1 VIPLLLLL
9 LGCKDTPDDTGTA
22 PPPGEDREDCA
33 ETFPERTAL
42 YGDFHVHTAL
52 SFDAG
57 GYGLKLRTADA
68 LAFAKGEQVSLPPYD
83 EDGNGTRT
91 ARLERS
97 LDFVGITEHSE
108 LLGEV
113 SICTDS
119 TKEGYDSETC
129 QGYREGIGALEFG
142 TYMAAP
148 DPMRSEDICGE
159 DGQRCRDAAAER
171 WAEMRNATSQAYD
184 RTSECS
190 FTAFPSYEYTNTE
203 YISNLHRNVIF
214 KDDNVPDLPV
224 TYYEAPTPAE
234 LWRQLASQCT
244 NAGSGCEVIV
254 IPHNSNLSNGQLFT
268 PAQSTDLAA
277 DQGLAS
283 LRAQMEPLV
292 EVFQH
297 KGDSECRNG
306 FDDVVAE
313 QDPLCDFEK
322 LRPDGD
328 DQCGDTPGNG
338 GMRLWGCS
346 HRLDFVRNV
355 LKEGLSEEAR
365 IGINPYQLGFIGST
379 DTHSGIPG
387 YVDSLDFL
395 GHVATMDD
403 TPVERLSEGNI
414 THDAAIYNPGGLAAV
429 WATENTR
436 TAIFEALQRKE
447 TFATSGPRI
456 PVRFFANKDLPS
468 DLCENPDRLALVDA
482 DGVPMGGSLSEL
494 SKSPSFI
501 AWADK
506 DPGTATSPGT
516 DLQRLQII
524 KGWRDADGVLNE
536 TVYEVAGD
544 PLNGASVDT
553 ETCEASGSGSES
565 LCAVWTDPDFD
576 GSESA
581 FYYVRAVENPTCRWS
596 TRQCNQLTSEGED
609 PLPVRCT
616 DGSLPLTV
624 QQRAWSSP
632 IWVSP

>member
-1 VIPLLLLL
+1 MIPLLLLL
-9 LGCKDTPDDTGTA
+9 LGCKDAPDDSGTA

-33 ETFPERTAL
+33 KAFPERTAL

-68 LAFAKGEQVSLPPYD
+68 LAFAKGEEVGIPPYD
-83 EDGNGTRT
+83 EDGNATRT
-91 ARLERS
+91 ARLERP

-119 TKEGYDSETC
+119 SKEGYDTETC

-148 DPMRSEDICGE
+148 DPKRSEDICGE

-171 WAEMRNATSQAYD
+171 WSEMRTATSAAYD
-184 RTSECS
+184 RTSACT

-214 KDDNVPDLPV
+214 KNDTVPELPV

-234 LWRQLASQCT
+234 LWSQLDSQC
-244 NAGSGCEVIV
+244 NQAGNGCEVLV

-268 PAQSTDLAA
+268 PTNSGNTSDDLEEAK
-277 DQGLAS
+277 
-283 LRAQMEPLV
+283 LRAKLEPLV
-292 EVFQH
+292 ELFQH

-313 QDPLCDFEK
+313 DDPLCDFEK
-322 LRPDGD
+322 LRPQGD
-328 DQCGDTPGNG
+328 DQCGDTPGAG

-355 LKEGLSEEAR
+355 LKEGLSEEDR
-365 IGINPYQLGFIGST
+365 LGINPYKLGFIGST
-379 DTHSGIPG
+379 DTHSGLPG
-387 YVDSLDFL
+387 FVDSQDFL

-414 THDAAIYNPGGLAAV
+414 THDAAIYSPGGLAAV

-456 PVRFFANKDLPS
+456 PVRFFAGADIPT
-468 DLCENPDRLALVDA
+468 DLCEDPDRLATA
-482 DGVPMGGSLSEL
+482 DERGVPMGGSIDGLGS
-494 SKSPSFI
+494 SPRFI
-501 AWADK
+501 AWAES
-506 DPGTATSPGT
+506 DPGTSASPGV

-524 KGWRDADGVLNE
+524 KGWRDGDGVLRE
-536 TVYEVAGD
+536 QVYDIAGD
-544 PLNGASVDT
+544 PENGASVNTDT
-553 ETCEASGSGSES
+553 CAPSGSGAES
-565 LCAVWTDPDFD
+565 LCAVWTDPDFSP
-576 GSESA
+576 SESA

-596 TRQCNQLTSEGED
+596 TRQCNQLAEDGED

-616 DGSLPLTV
+616 DDSLPLTA

-632 IWVSP
+632 IWTGP